1 MKSIATSLIL
11 AILFSACTEK
21 SESSEA
27 PKVDDQ
33 EEKIK
38 DLETKLEQQKE
49 QINQD
54 KEKRLRDE
62 LERKDQEIEV
72 LKNNNLNQSN
82 SYGTNFFARGKG
94 KFPEGSDRRLSE
106 YDISGLGSRDLKIM
120 RNEIFARHGYI
131 FKTTDMINYFS
142 RESWYRPL
150 YHDVTP
156 MLSSIEKANVNL
168 IKSFE

>member
-1 MKSIATSLIL
+1 MKNIATFLIL
-11 AILFSACTEK
+11 SILFSACAEK
-21 SESSEA
+21 SESTES

-49 QINQD
+49 QINLD

-62 LERKDQEIEV
+62 LERKEKEIEE

-82 SYGTNFFARGKG
+82 SFGANFYARGKG
-94 KFPEGSDRRLSE
+94 KFPEGSERRLSE
-106 YDISGLGSRDLKIM
+106 FDLSRLGSRDLKIM

-131 FKTTDMINYFS
+131 FKTADMINYFS
-142 RESWYRPL
+142 GESWYRPL
-150 YHDVTP
+150 YHDVTH